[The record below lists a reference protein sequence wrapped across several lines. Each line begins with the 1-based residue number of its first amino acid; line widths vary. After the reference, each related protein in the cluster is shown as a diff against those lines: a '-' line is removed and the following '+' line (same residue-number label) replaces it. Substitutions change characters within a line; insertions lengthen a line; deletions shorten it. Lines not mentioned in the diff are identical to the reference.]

1 MSAKEMSGAMSSPNR
16 GDFGPGDPADEP
28 DFAQLNDASLGV
40 RAMQLAVSLDDLLED
55 ATVRPTI
62 LIVDELDLNRRLLRG
77 ILKAADYRILEA
89 TRASAAFA
97 ILESEKIDLIVVDLV
112 MPGLSGPDFCR
123 RVKSNR
129 RTHLIPILIV
139 TSVQGVESEVA
150 GISSGADEFLTKPLH
165 PTVVRVRI
173 RSLLRSKAVTD
184 SLEEAESILFSLAQ
198 SVEQRDRCTGQHCR
212 RLASYSVALGNAL
225 GLPRGELLALHRGG
239 YLHDIGKIGIPDSIL
254 FKKGFLDDQEWLVM
268 RSHTIKGEDI
278 CKPMKTLAPVL
289 PIIRNHHERFDG
301 SGYPDGL
308 AGEDIP
314 LLARILQ
321 VADIYDALTTERPY
335 KSALTHTEA
344 LRVMEEES
352 ERGWRDP
359 ELIPVF
365 AEIATGAG
373 SDLAS
378 LQRGNT
384 MQRSLL
390 KMGRAVEG

>member
-1 MSAKEMSGAMSSPNR
+1 
-16 GDFGPGDPADEP
+16 
-28 DFAQLNDASLGV
+28 
-40 RAMQLAVSLDDLLED
+40 MQLAVSFDDLLED
-55 ATVRPTI
+55 TAARPTI

-89 TRASAAFA
+89 TRASSAFA

-112 MPGLSGPDFCR
+112 MPELSGPDFCR
-123 RVKSNR
+123 RIKSNR
-129 RTHLIPILIV
+129 RTHLIPILII
-139 TSVQGVESEVA
+139 TSVQGVETEVA
-150 GISSGADEFLTKPLH
+150 GISSGADEFLIKPLH
-165 PTVVRVRI
+165 PTVVRARI

-198 SVEQRDRCTGQHCR
+198 SVEQRDRSTGQHCR

-225 GLPRGELLALHRGG
+225 GLPRAELLALYRGG

-254 FKKGFLDDQEWLVM
+254 FKKGFLDADEWFVM
-268 RSHTIKGEDI
+268 RSHTLKGEEI

-301 SGYPDGL
+301 TGYPDGL

-335 KSALTHTEA
+335 KLALTHTEA
-344 LRVMEEES
+344 LQVMSEES

-365 AEIATGAG
+365 AEIATGPCSG
-373 SDLAS
+373 PAS
-378 LQRGNT
+378 LSGPNT
-384 MQRSLL
+384 TGMQRSLL
-390 KMGRAVEG
+390 KMGRAVQR